1 MFQWTDITLPADFVM
16 PINHGGKQGQ
26 KPMSQRMEEVKTS
39 NDPITTMVG
48 DHMRFTI
55 GIKGRQLTIPEDV
68 KFHVLQEL
76 SAVILRPPSAPCLCM
91 LYRMSITD
99 MDSESIET
107 VILSTNDMEEAQ
119 RRAEEVL
126 CTYIRVIME
135 DMKHLLDLNDQN

>member
-1 MFQWTDITLPADFVM
+1 ML
-16 PINHGGKQGQ
+16 
-26 KPMSQRMEEVKTS
+26 R
-39 NDPITTMVG
+39 
-48 DHMRFTI
+48 
-55 GIKGRQLTIPEDV
+55 
-68 KFHVLQEL
+68 EL

>member
-1 MFQWTDITLPADFVM
+1 MFQWTDVTLPADFVM
-16 PINHGGKQGQ
+16 PINHGGEQGQ

-39 NDPITTMVG
+39 NDPITTMIG

-68 KFHVLQEL
+68 KFHVLREL
-76 SAVILRPPSAPCLCM
+76 SAVILHPPSAPCLCM

-99 MDSESIET
+99 MDSGSIET